1 MPAATVSKMAQRL
14 GGRQAAGRDPLA
26 EVPTSHQAAH
36 DDGAVGFSPVVEQ
49 RYDVGVL
56 DPRDALQRRLEPSH
70 ELGMAHHPRAEDP
83 QRNLTSDR
91 GLIGAMDLT
100 KLADSDDRAQLVA
113 GDGALHRARERRRQP
128 VDEELG
134 EVRAEPV
141 AHELVDVQ
149 SRVESDD
156 VVAAERL
163 PPPSLIQARR

>member
-1 MPAATVSKMAQRL
+1 MASASAVVE
-14 GGRQAAGRDPLA
+14 AAGRDPLA

-56 DPRDALQRRLEPSH
+56 DPRDALQGGLEPAH
-70 ELGMAHHPRAEDP
+70 ELGMADHPRAEDP

-100 KLADSDDRAQLVA
+100 ELADADDRAQLVA
-113 GDGALHRARERRRQP
+113 GDRALHRAGDRRRQP

-134 EVRAEPV
+134 EVGAEPV
-141 AHELVDVQ
+141 PHELVDVQ
-149 SRVESDD
+149 SRDRVRRCRSGR
-156 VVAAERL
+156 AT
-163 PPPSLIQARR
+163 PPPSLIQPRP